1 MRSRKEIKAD
11 FERTSPQRKDEQ
23 LNFHRQKLI
32 FEAIMNVDEKVGNL
46 IDTLNRFNKQLKGIP
61 L

>member
-11 FERTSPQRKDEQ
+11 FERTMPQRKEEQ